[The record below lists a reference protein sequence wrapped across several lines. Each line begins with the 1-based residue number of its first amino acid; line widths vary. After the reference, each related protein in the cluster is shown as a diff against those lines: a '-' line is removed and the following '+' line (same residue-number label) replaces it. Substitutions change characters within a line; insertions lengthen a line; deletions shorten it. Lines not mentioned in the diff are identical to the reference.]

1 MLFIGFLFTS
11 VLLKNNE
18 QNKPKN
24 IENRQN
30 LVLQESLVRW
40 EHRLTLNRREK
51 DCEMFEESL

>member
-1 MLFIGFLFTS
+1 M
-11 VLLKNNE
+11 LLKNNE

-30 LVLQESLVRW
+30 LFLQESLVRW

-51 DCEMFEESL
+51 DEKDCEMFEESL

>member
-1 MLFIGFLFTS
+1 M
-11 VLLKNNE
+11 LLKNNE

-30 LVLQESLVRW
+30 LVVQESFERW
-40 EHRLTLNRREK
+40 QHRLTLNRREK